1 MRQAVERP
9 PCAAPEVLNS
19 VFVVTITVYF
29 ADKALHFLGA
39 ASDFPG
45 CTVVPEPVS
54 RDKILKILET
64 DNSAAVVSADPEAAF
79 AAFAA
84 EFTLVEAAG
93 GVVVNG
99 CGEALMMRRN
109 GRWDLP
115 KGHVEPGENFA
126 ECAAREIAEE
136 TGIRAEVVR
145 PLCATWHAY
154 WFPKTARWE
163 LKRTHWYL
171 LRGGEGTPK
180 PQTEE
185 GVEQVAWCPPAA
197 TAAHAAEAFPTVQ
210 RVIAC
215 LRETV
220 AEQAPRE

>member
-1 MRQAVERP
+1 M
-9 PCAAPEVLNS
+9 S
-19 VFVVTITVYF
+19 TVYF
-29 ADKALHFLGA
+29 ADKSLRFLSEAPA
-39 ASDFPG
+39 ASG
-45 CTVVPEPVS
+45 CPVVPEPVS
-54 RDKILKILET
+54 RDKILKILES
-64 DNSAAVVSADPEAAF
+64 DNCAAVVSADPDAAF

-93 GVVVNG
+93 GVVVNDR
-99 CGEALMMRRN
+99 GEALMMRRN

-115 KGHVEPGENFA
+115 KGHIEPGESPA
-126 ECAAREIAEE
+126 CCAVREIAEE

-154 WFPKTARWE
+154 WFGKTGRWE
-163 LKRTHWYL
+163 LKRTRWFL
-171 LRGGEGTPK
+171 LQGGGGTPT

-185 GVEQVAWCPPAA
+185 GIEQVAWCSPEA

-215 LRETV
+215 LRETS
-220 AEQAPRE
+220 AAAG